1 MKAARRTDPPV
12 RRPTPI
18 PARVE
23 VDDIDK
29 AIIRELQVDGRMPY
43 AKLGPKVGLSQAAA
57 RQRVQRLVESGA
69 MQIVAVTDPLA
80 VGFAMEAMIA
90 VSVDGD
96 LREVADA
103 LAQVDEVTYLVI
115 TTGRFDLLAEV
126 VCEGTEELFRLVN
139 DVVRTTP
146 GVTHAETFTYLHLTK
161 QSYSWGTR

>member
-1 MKAARRTDPPV
+1 MKAARRTDPANH
-12 RRPTPI
+12 RPTPI